1 MPERYSADKDIRQK
15 RVNAMYR
22 VTGTKWHRA
31 GRSQQALVMFVFTL
45 AVLALAGLGWSGGA
59 HASAGPIQV
68 EHPPLIPVPRD
79 RPFHGAMTLAVTAT
93 DTDHQVLTVH
103 ETIPVQHAGD
113 VVLLY
118 PQWETGS
125 HAPTASAIELAGL
138 VVHIDG
144 RRTAW
149 HRDPLNSHAFDVAVP
164 NGAQAMALDFQ
175 FLSPQRAALLR
186 ANMVDVEWQRLLLY
200 PAGWYVRD
208 IPVEASVAFA
218 AGMRAFSAL
227 AIAHQDGSRVAFA
240 RVTLDKLVDAPVYAG
255 RYWRQFMLSPE
266 MVAPVRLDVL
276 ADAPSQLAIT
286 QDQVSRLRVLVAQTL
301 KVFGPAPY
309 RHYDMLVSLSDEV
322 RPGGGIEHL
331 EEGENNLPANY
342 FIDSAAQLNNKDL
355 VAHELVHAWNGRS
368 RQPAGLW
375 SADFNS
381 PVDGSLLWVYEGQT
395 EFWGRVLAARAG
407 LRTRQ
412 QTLDKLAMDAA
423 LVSSRPGRSWKT
435 LADSTNDASYMAGHH
450 VAWRDWQ
457 RREDYYPEGV
467 LLWLDVDARLGE
479 LSHGKRSLD
488 DFARR
493 FFLAKGAQ
501 GVISTYTFQ
510 DVCAA
515 LGAVAANDWSSFLQ
529 RHLDTHDD
537 AEAMAG
543 LERAGWQLV
552 YTDTPSETFRQDEAE
567 AGVSN
572 LDYSIGLQVRPNGLV
587 SSVVWGSPAFKAGL
601 APDAKIEAVNGK
613 PFSLAAINAAVKLAG
628 DVPVTLTFINDGRS
642 QTASL
647 AYRGSLRYPS
657 LQRIPGTPDRL
668 SRLLRAR

>member
-1 MPERYSADKDIRQK
+1 
-15 RVNAMYR
+15 MYR
-22 VTGTKWHRA
+22 VTGTKWHHA
-31 GRSQQALVMFVFTL
+31 GRSHQALGMLVVTL
-45 AVLALAGLGWSGGA
+45 VVLALVGSGWSDAA

-68 EHPPLIPVPRD
+68 EHPTSIPSPRD
-79 RPFHGAMTLAVTAT
+79 RPFRGAMTLAVTAT
-93 DTDHQVLTVH
+93 DTDHQIFTVH
-103 ETIPVQHAGD
+103 ETIPVQQPGN

-138 VVHIDG
+138 VLHIDG

-164 NGAQAMALDFQ
+164 NSAQAIALDFQ
-175 FLSPQRAALLR
+175 FLAPHRAALLR

-208 IPVEASVAFA
+208 TPVEASVTLP
-218 AGMRAFSAL
+218 AGMRTFSAL
-227 AIAHQDGSRVAFA
+227 AIAQQDGSRVAFA

-255 RYWRQFMLSPE
+255 RYWRQFTLSPE
-266 MVAPVRLDVL
+266 RVAPVRLDVL
-276 ADAPSQLAIT
+276 ADAPSQLTIA
-286 QDQVSRLRVLVAQTL
+286 QDQVSRLSVLVAQTL

-309 RHYDMLVSLSDEV
+309 RHYDVLVSLSDEL
-322 RPGGGIEHL
+322 RPGGGIEHF

-342 FIDSAAQLNNKDL
+342 FTDSAAQLNNKDL
-355 VAHELVHAWNGRS
+355 IAHELVHAWNGRS

-412 QTLDKLAMDAA
+412 QTLDKLALDAA
-423 LVSSRPGRSWKT
+423 LVAGRRGRSWKT

-467 LLWLDVDARLGE
+467 LLWLDVDARLRE

-493 FFLAKGAQ
+493 FFSATGQQ
-501 GVISTYTFQ
+501 GVISMYTFQ

-515 LGAVAANDWSSFLQ
+515 LDAVAANDWSNFLQ

-537 AEAMAG
+537 SEAMAG
-543 LERAGWQLV
+543 LARAGWRLV

-572 LDYSIGLQVRPNGLV
+572 LDYSIGLQVPPDGV
-587 SSVVWGSPAFKAGL
+587 ISSVVWQGPAFKAGL
-601 APDAKIEAVNGK
+601 APDTKITAVNGK
-613 PFSLAAINAAVKLAG
+613 PFSLTAIDDAVKQAG
-628 DVPVTLTFINDGRS
+628 DVPVSLTFVNDGRS

-668 SRLLRAR
+668 SRLLKAR